1 MHKTRHLLI
10 WKNLKSQI
18 CSNYM
23 NFNIKLLN
31 NLFQIKTNKTI
42 LKTWLCMLMVK
53 QELEKPIPLKFFN
66 KTWME
71 STLKVCAYI
80 HSKCCNVK
88 KGLNDS
94 FINIS
99 SNHKIKSSC
108 INWKNIKH
116 LIVDEVSMVGCDT
129 LVDLKLQTLK
139 TNIFPFEIPT
149 N

>member
-1 MHKTRHLLI
+1 
-10 WKNLKSQI
+10 
-18 CSNYM
+18 
-23 NFNIKLLN
+23 
-31 NLFQIKTNKTI
+31 
-42 LKTWLCMLMVK
+42 
-53 QELEKPIPLKFFN
+53 
-66 KTWME
+66 ME